1 MAQYSGSAIQ
11 TPPVK
16 GEAKE
21 AAAEEKEL
29 VKEVPVKESAAVP
42 LLVSP
47 PPTARPRERLEL
59 ESRSEGNG
67 RYKKIKS
74 KEGLREGTRAYRSLR
89 SNTCENLSAIPAE
102 YARPKSRYAKPEL
115 EEQEPEVLAAAAPQP
130 VIQIDCPPSPE
141 EEVVSPPPSTPPAPS
156 PPPQS
161 LPARGVPDGGCA
173 TLDSSL
179 TASPAKAPQD
189 EPLCLQPPTIPVPSP
204 HELLNCKKGWLMKQ
218 SPGKDWQKHWFVLQG
233 SALMYFRDPGAENNG
248 LLDGIID
255 LGLVQK
261 VSGGGQ
267 PLWGIE

>member
-141 EEVVSPPPSTPPAPS
+141 EEVVSPPPSSPPAPS
-156 PPPQS
+156 PPPLTAFLILENHPFVAS
-161 LPARGVPDGGCA
+161 SPPSVGSRSSFFWSGFLA
-173 TLDSSL
+173 TFSL
-179 TASPAKAPQD
+179 TILLWKLFMRTVTSLAPS
-189 EPLCLQPPTIPVPSP
+189 LLSVFSCPTIS
-204 HELLNCKKGWLMKQ
+204 
-218 SPGKDWQKHWFVLQG
+218 
-233 SALMYFRDPGAENNG
+233 
-248 LLDGIID
+248 
-255 LGLVQK
+255 
-261 VSGGGQ
+261 
-267 PLWGIE
+267 